1 MVWWKS
7 LWFPRKSIQLMV
19 PAPSA
24 HIARNQ
30 PLWDVTEGKHTSH
43 RFALTIKDAFLAPAN
58 WFLSPAMHRFG
69 RKPQTEGQQ
78 HFFIIALH
86 GSSTPLESGIRKK
99 KVKM

>member
-19 PAPSA
+19 PASSA

-43 RFALTIKDAFLAPAN
+43 RFALTIKVNPNPTTLLYYSATWL
-58 WFLSPAMHRFG
+58 
-69 RKPQTEGQQ
+69 
-78 HFFIIALH
+78 LH
-86 GSSTPLESGIRKK
+86 STPLESGIKKK